1 MDADARGIFI
11 CDYSVFNNNVYAGG
25 VLLFDNF
32 MTAVILNGHI
42 WLIHVHIK

>member
-1 MDADARGIFI
+1 MDADK
-11 CDYSVFNNNVYAGG
+11 NVVVITVYHYNAYAGG
-25 VLLFDNF
+25 VLLFDNL